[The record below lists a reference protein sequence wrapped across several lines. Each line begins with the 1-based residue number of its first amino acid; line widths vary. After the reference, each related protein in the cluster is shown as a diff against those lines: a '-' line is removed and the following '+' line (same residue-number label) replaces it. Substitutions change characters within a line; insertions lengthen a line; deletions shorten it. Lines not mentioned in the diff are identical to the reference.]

1 MVSPVGFYTLYF
13 HFWVFKLYSN
23 FFLFLVIFKLLC
35 VHHCEHKVIFYFNQ
49 TLLLTKKKKK
59 KKRDKKCLRSNPF
72 NKLYS
77 FWKPKVP
84 TKVAVFL
91 WTATLGKFLT
101 IDNLRRSLLVI
112 DWYWI
117 CKSTGETINHLR
129 LNCPVKNFWV
139 LYLFCLGFCGLCQ
152 RVWRSF

>member
-1 MVSPVGFYTLYF
+1 MVSPMWFYTLYF

-49 TLLLTKKKKK
+49 TLLLAKKKK

-117 CKSTGETINHLR
+117 CKSTGETINHLL

>member
-49 TLLLTKKKKK
+49 TLLLTKKKK

-117 CKSTGETINHLR
+117 CKSTGETINHLL